1 VCAAALIGDPA
12 GDTDREA
19 ELQVALQLLL
29 RAGEAV
35 RDAVPVGRVL
45 AQYGDEIIVRVALV
59 QEHRLAD
66 LRGELE
72 LAVKRLLLRGARRE
86 VAEIVEPALADRD
99 HFGNPCELRERLE
112 TRGIELG
119 GVVRVNSGGGE
130 ESPGMLA
137 CERQRAHA
145 ARERRA
151 GDHHLHDAGRVGAC
165 DRGITIVIV
174 AVVCEVDA
182 DVDQRWRRGGQCL
195 RCCAMVRHDRTY
207 LTEWGNV
214 RRTTGSEHSASES
227 RIQFGYYTE
236 DSAAL
241 RKLEELIAAGDARD
255 KLRGYYAGLL
265 DWRRAQL
272 AAVATTSAE
281 RGNAARYAEHC
292 VSDVDTALALDADF
306 AEALALRAACLTA
319 PQEINGGY
327 APLAGYRA
335 RKDLER
341 ARQLAA
347 RNPRVL
353 LVDATSDYALSPS
366 QGGNKERALGK
377 ARQTV
382 SAFEAERGGTDHLPG
397 WGAAEA
403 WLLLGRDLLD
413 HGDSVGARDA
423 LERALLIAPQF
434 AQARRLMVK
443 ITSG

>member
-1 VCAAALIGDPA
+1 MGNVQRITV
-12 GDTDREA
+12 TDRGA
-19 ELQVALQLLL
+19 ARRSGPRQPWLPVVAAVLTL
-29 RAGEAV
+29 AVTAV
-35 RDAVPVGRVL
+35 RAD
-45 AQYGDEIIVRVALV
+45 DVAW
-59 QEHRLAD
+59 
-66 LRGELE
+66 
-72 LAVKRLLLRGARRE
+72 
-86 VAEIVEPALADRD
+86 RD
-99 HFGNPCELRERLE
+99 
-112 TRGIELG
+112 
-119 GVVRVNSGGGE
+119 V
-130 ESPGMLA
+130 
-137 CERQRAHA
+137 
-145 ARERRA
+145 
-151 GDHHLHDAGRVGAC
+151 
-165 DRGITIVIV
+165 
-174 AVVCEVDA
+174 
-182 DVDQRWRRGGQCL
+182 
-195 RCCAMVRHDRTY
+195 
-207 LTEWGNV
+207 
-214 RRTTGSEHSASES
+214 ES
-227 RIQFGYYTE
+227 RIQYGYYTE
-236 DSAAL
+236 DTAAL
-241 RKLEELIAAGDARD
+241 RKLEELVAAGNARD
-255 KLRGYYAGLL
+255 KLRGYYGGLL

-272 AAVATTSAE
+272 AAAATAAAE

-292 VSDVDTALALDADF
+292 VSDVDAALALDADF

-327 APLAGYRA
+327 APIAGYRA